1 MVQPPLAV
9 EEWSKQTQ
17 SEGGDDQYGGR
28 WESLCATWEALRGG
42 TITLPDGIQCVFCSD
57 SSCFS
62 SLLSLFSFFPSFF
75 FFLRKSPT
83 TALVPIGRVHAS
95 LLWAIKWIRSCLTVQ
110 ALRTINDNSQNREV
124 KYIYP
129 PGYKYSQNGHRDHLL
144 LLMQDRQS
152 FNPVGQNSGSNNGIV
167 YFCTSACPS
176 PRRNDHWLES
186 SAPDCQ
192 KTHPGKWQWWTT
204 GHSRCC
210 CSTRGGAVRR
220 DTRDHACHIWYSAWA
235 YLVEY

>member
-1 MVQPPLAV
+1 MVKTNPV
-9 EEWSKQTQ
+9 W
-17 SEGGDDQYGGR
+17 GR
-28 WESLCATWEALRGG
+28 GRSVRGQVRESLRDVGG
-42 TITLPDGIQCVFCSD
+42 TARRHNNTARRYSVCLLLWFFVFFFTSE
-57 SSCFS
+57 SFF
-62 SLLSLFSFFPSFF
+62 LFSFFF

-210 CSTRGGAVRR
+210 CSAGGGAVRR